1 MIDDSDTGDINA
13 TAAVFMI
20 SVATIWVAAALIA
33 AIVG

>member
-1 MIDDSDTGDINA
+1 MIDDSDTGDIN
-13 TAAVFMI
+13 AAVFMI